1 MATPQKFDRF
11 VTDLALG
18 VHNLNLDAV
27 KVYLSNDP
35 PAATDTVKTD
45 VTEIG
50 IANGYTG
57 AVDIMA
63 TVTQNAGVME
73 MSASDVV
80 ITASGGNVGPFRYV
94 IMYNDT
100 PSSPL
105 DPLIVWIDYGS
116 SLTLVAGEMFTID
129 FPAVVLQLS

>member
-27 KVYLSNDP
+27 KVYLSNDTP
-35 PAATDTVKTD
+35 FATDTVKTD
-45 VTEIG
+45 INEIG
-50 IANGYTG
+50 LGNGYAG
-57 AVDIMA
+57 AVDVTA

-73 MSASDVV
+73 LSAADVV
-80 ITASGGNVGPFRYV
+80 ITASGGNIGPFRYV
-94 IMYNDT
+94 IMFNDT

-105 DPLIVWIDYGS
+105 DPLIIWLDYGS
-116 SLTLVAGEMFTID
+116 SLTLISGEMFTID
-129 FPAVVLQLS
+129 FPAVVLQLN